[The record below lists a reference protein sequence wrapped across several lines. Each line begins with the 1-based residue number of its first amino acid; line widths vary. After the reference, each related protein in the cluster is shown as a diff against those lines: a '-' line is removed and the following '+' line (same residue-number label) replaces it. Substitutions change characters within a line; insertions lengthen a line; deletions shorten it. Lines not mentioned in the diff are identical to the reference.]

1 MRHSAETDAVF
12 THAYSFKDGVL
23 QLAERLGHRV
33 DDKPL
38 AAKYL
43 LDQPV
48 SRLTASRM
56 GRSTIGECSPDLR
69 CAR

>member
-33 DDKPL
+33 DDKAARQL
-38 AAKYL
+38 AEH
-43 LDQPV
+43 QHISETV
-48 SRLTASRM
+48 S
-56 GRSTIGECSPDLR
+56 D
-69 CAR
+69 